1 MKYLQSESKTRQI
14 LCTFAS
20 QLSKIKKM
28 EQPKSISKW
37 IESMSMRGHYVFTK
51 NDLSSTFPDM
61 SPITFQR
68 NLTRLMA
75 KNAIV
80 SPWHNFYVIVPTEY
94 KLKGI
99 VPPVFY
105 LDHLM
110 RYLGCQYYVA
120 LLNAAEMYGAAHQR
134 PQNFTVFTEGKA
146 FHSGIKAGTEI
157 LLFKREHLPTEF
169 VRKFQTQTGYVN
181 VSSPELTALD
191 LVNAEHAVGGLTRVT
206 TVLAELTEE
215 IHFSSVSSGL
225 LVNFKVP
232 VVQRLGYLLDA
243 VLDETEKADELFA
256 LAQSSNL
263 HFRKVAL
270 KTTKVVADGNEVNKR
285 WKIIVNQEIEI
296 DEL

>member
-1 MKYLQSESKTRQI
+1 
-14 LCTFAS
+14 
-20 QLSKIKKM
+20 M

-51 NDLSSTFPDM
+51 NDLCSTFPDM

-134 PQNFTVFTEGKA
+134 PQ
-146 FHSGIKAGTEI
+146 
-157 LLFKREHLPTEF
+157 KRNRCGFPYDQLIGNL
-169 VRKFQTQTGYVN
+169 RK
-181 VSSPELTALD
+181 
-191 LVNAEHAVGGLTRVT
+191 TRD
-206 TVLAELTEE
+206 
-215 IHFSSVSSGL
+215 
-225 LVNFKVP
+225 P
-232 VVQRLGYLLDA
+232 VVCI
-243 VLDETEKADELFA
+243 FCP
-256 LAQSSNL
+256 
-263 HFRKVAL
+263 
-270 KTTKVVADGNEVNKR
+270 
-285 WKIIVNQEIEI
+285 
-296 DEL
+296 

>member
-1 MKYLQSESKTRQI
+1 M
-14 LCTFAS
+14 AV
-20 QLSKIKKM
+20 
-28 EQPKSISKW
+28 
-37 IESMSMRGHYVFTK
+37 RGHFFFTK
-51 NDLSSTFPDM
+51 NDLCSAFPDK
-61 SPITFQR
+61 SSNAITR
-68 NLTRLMA
+68 TITRLIA
-75 KNAIV
+75 KKTVV

-105 LDHLM
+105 LDNLM

-134 PQNFTVFTEGKA
+134 PQNFTVFIEGKT
-146 FHSGIKAGTEI
+146 FHSGIKAGTET
-157 LLFKREHLPTEF
+157 LLFKREQLHMDF
-169 VRKFQTQTGYVN
+169 IRKFQTQTGYVN

-191 LVNAEHAVGGLTRVT
+191 LVDSERAVGGLTRAA
-206 TVLAELTEE
+206 TVLAELAEE

-225 LVNFKVP
+225 LENFKVP
-232 VVQRLGYLLDA
+232 VIQRLGYLLDV

-256 LAQSSNL
+256 LAQSSSQ

-270 KTTKVVADGNEVNKR
+270 KTSKAVTDGNEVNKR
-285 WKIIVNQEIEI
+285 WKIIVNQVIEI

>member
-1 MKYLQSESKTRQI
+1 
-14 LCTFAS
+14 
-20 QLSKIKKM
+20 M

-51 NDLSSTFPDM
+51 NDLCSTFPDV

-110 RYLGCQYYVA
+110 RYLDCQYYVA

-157 LLFKREHLPTEF
+157 LLFKREHLSMEF

-191 LVNAEHAVGGLTRVT
+191 LVNAEHAVGGLTRVS
-206 TVLAELTEE
+206 TVLSELAEE

-225 LVNFKVP
+225 LENFKVP
-232 VVQRLGYLLDA
+232 VIQRFGYLLDA
-243 VLDETEKADELFA
+243 VLNETEKADELFA

-270 KTTKVVADGNEVNKR
+270 KTTKAVADGNEVNKR

>member
-1 MKYLQSESKTRQI
+1 
-14 LCTFAS
+14 
-20 QLSKIKKM
+20 M

-37 IESMSMRGHYVFTK
+37 IESISIRGHHIFTK
-51 NDLSSTFPDM
+51 KDLRSTFPDM
-61 SPITFQR
+61 SSVTIKR

-75 KNAIV
+75 KNAVV

-146 FHSGIKAGTEI
+146 FRSGIKAGTEI
-157 LLFKREHLPTEF
+157 LLFKRDHLPIEF
-169 VRKFQTQTGYVN
+169 VRQFQTQTGYVN
-181 VSSPELTALD
+181 VASPELTALD
-191 LVNAEHAVGGLTRVT
+191 LVHAEQTVGGLTRVT
-206 TVLAELTEE
+206 TVLAELAEE
-215 IHFSSVSSGL
+215 ILFSSVSSGL
-225 LVNFKVP
+225 LKHFKAP
-232 VVQRLGYLLDA
+232 VIQRLGFLLEV
-243 VLDETEKADELFA
+243 VLDEREKASELFA
-256 LAQSSNL
+256 LAQSANL
-263 HFRKVAL
+263 RFRKVAL
-270 KTTKVVADGNEVNKR
+270 KTSKAIAEGNEIDER